1 LIEIRNLSK
10 SYITQKGKVD
20 ALNNINL
27 SVNDGEIFGIIGLS
41 GAGKSSLV
49 RCINML
55 EVPDSGEV
63 LINGRDVTK
72 LKPAELREVRKKIGM
87 IFQHFNILMNSTVY
101 DNIAFPL
108 RISKVPEK
116 DIKKRVEHL
125 LEVVELTEKRNVY
138 PAQLSGG
145 QKQRVGIARSLANNP
160 DIILS
165 DEATSALDPTTTE
178 SILNLLKSINQQ
190 FGITILVIT
199 HEMNVIKK
207 LCDKVAVMEN
217 GLIVEMG
224 SVIDVFSNPK
234 TVTSKRFLKDM
245 MAELPGG
252 ILNGNSSGRE
262 EVIRASFVGEI
273 TSKPVISQ
281 MIKKFDVDANIIS
294 GNIENIQNTQV
305 GNLLIKLSGNRE
317 SIVAAEKYLV
327 ENNVRIE
334 VLKADVL

>member
-10 SYITQKGKVD
+10 SYNTQNGRVN

-27 SVNDGEIFGIIGLS
+27 TISDGEIFGIIGLS

-63 LINGRDVTK
+63 VVNGKDVTK
-72 LKPAELREVRKKIGM
+72 LKSAELREVRKKIGM
-87 IFQHFNILMNSTVY
+87 IFQHFNLLMNSTVY

-108 RISKVPEK
+108 RISKIPESE
-116 DIKKRVEHL
+116 IKKRVDHL

-165 DEATSALDPTTTE
+165 DEATSALDPTTTD
-178 SILNLLKSINQQ
+178 SILKLLKNINQQ
-190 FGITILVIT
+190 FGITIVVIT

-217 GLIVEMG
+217 GIIVEYG
-224 SVIDVFSNPK
+224 SVIDVFSNPR
-234 TVTSKRFLKDM
+234 TLTSKKFLKDM
-245 MAELPGG
+245 MAELPDG
-252 ILNGNSSGRE
+252 ILSDRDSHGDE
-262 EVIRASFVGEI
+262 ILRASFVGSI
-273 TSKPVISQ
+273 TGEPVISQ
-281 MIKKFDVDANIIS
+281 MVKKFNIDANIIA

-305 GNLLIKLSGNRE
+305 GNLLIKLSGDRE
-317 SIVAAEKYLV
+317 SIIAAENYLT

-334 VLKADVL
+334 VLTENVI